1 VDRVHRGELARLEEQ
16 AVLVDRTMRSVRVLA
31 RRVLPVLEGEHDV
44 EPVAGLVE
52 GFAAGV
58 RLLSSDVA
66 SGGDGARGR
75 AALSTAAAGVDPRT
89 VGEGDWQVQSLV
101 MLLRSPV
108 VDALE
113 AAGASPGEA
122 RDALPEL

>member
-1 VDRVHRGELARLEEQ
+1 
-16 AVLVDRTMRSVRVLA
+16 
-31 RRVLPVLEGEHDV
+31 VLPVVEGEHDV
-44 EPVAGLVE
+44 EPVAELVE
-52 GFAAGV
+52 GFASGV
-58 RLLSSDVA
+58 RQLASDVG
-66 SGGDGARGR
+66 SGADGARGR
-75 AALSTAAAGVDPRT
+75 DALTTVASQVDPRT

-113 AAGASPGEA
+113 AAGATPGDA